1 LQLKINREVKLDEKF
16 IIRPGWCLLKNTISV
31 RAVHDE
37 EYDGHHDELRLVVVV
52 IVLGQWIQ

>member
-1 LQLKINREVKLDEKF
+1 MVF
-16 IIRPGWCLLKNTISV
+16 VKNTISV

-37 EYDGHHDELRLVVVV
+37 EYDAHHDELRLVVVV